1 MTTEERSEHTQPSIR
16 PERDSTTEIFFF
28 ILMVAAVSLALTDKK
43 KKKTDFFRYPSRQ
56 QWLFDK
62 ALSNE
67 MKDEI
72 YGRAFKKNMDF
83 LI

>member
-1 MTTEERSEHTQPSIR
+1 MGLYDRN
-16 PERDSTTEIFFF
+16 FFF
-28 ILMVAAVSLALTDKK
+28 LMVAAVSSALTDKN
-43 KKKTDFFRYPSRQ
+43 KKTNDFFRYPSRQ
-56 QWLFDK
+56 QWLFEK
-62 ALSNE
+62 VLSNE

>member
-16 PERDSTTEIFFF
+16 PERDSTTETFFYF
-28 ILMVAAVSLALTDKK
+28 NGGSSVLGFNRPKK
-43 KKKTDFFRYPSRQ
+43 KKKRFFFRYPSRQ
-56 QWLFDK
+56 QCLFDK
-62 ALSNE
+62 VLSNE

-72 YGRAFKKNMDF
+72 YARAFKRNMDF

>member
-1 MTTEERSEHTQPSIR
+1 
-16 PERDSTTEIFFF
+16 
-28 ILMVAAVSLALTDKK
+28 MVAALSSALTDKN
-43 KKKTDFFRYPSRQ
+43 KKTNDFFRYPSRQ
-56 QWLFDK
+56 QWLFEK
-62 ALSNE
+62 VLSNE